1 MIDLDEM
8 REKWAEHDRKLDTS
22 IRLNRQILK
31 TLQVNKA
38 RWALRRMAV
47 ILILGAIATLAV
59 IVPLGAFIYA
69 NISEPRFAL
78 PAAALDLIAIA
89 ILAAQI
95 AQAAIA
101 LEIDY
106 SRPVAAIQKRLETLR
121 IVRIRYIQ
129 GIFLAAALVWT
140 PLLIVS
146 FKGFFGLDAYSLF
159 PGAWLA
165 GNALFG
171 LAVIP
176 LIIWLFSKFGS
187 DRVMDNLAGYNLKAA
202 RGFLATLSEFEDE
215 QA

>member
-69 NISEPRFAL
+69 NISAPRFAL

-89 ILAAQI
+89 FLVAQI

-101 LEIDY
+101 LQIDY

-176 LIIWLFSKFGS
+176 LLIWFFSKFGS
-187 DRVMDNLAGYNLKAA
+187 ERVMDNLAGYNLKAA
-202 RGFLATLSEFEDE
+202 RGFLATLAEFEDE